1 MKRAARDASTVR
13 ARWLP
18 TAGAAGLLGALVLLA
33 RLVWSPPSGVLL
45 DGAIQGSLAALVAV
59 GLALVWR
66 ASRIVN
72 FAQADLG
79 AVPANLALLFIVSLG
94 WGFYVS
100 VVVGLLAAALLGA
113 IVEFVFI
120 RRFFRAPRVI
130 VTVATIGVTQILVGL
145 GLLLPTWFDEIT
157 AASYEPPIDATFTF
171 GGTVFDGN
179 DVLVLLVVPLV
190 LVALAAFLRFSSLG
204 VALRAAAE
212 HADRASLLGIPVKRL
227 QMVVWSLSSV
237 LAFVALFLEIGVRG
251 ATLGRAL
258 DPTLLLTALAAAVIG
273 GMHRLPIIGAAAIG
287 LGVVSQSVVYD
298 WGNSASRDAVLAG
311 LIVAGLVVARVRT
324 TGRADEASTWQATRE
339 IQPVPTE
346 LRDLPEVRAAR
357 RVLIALGLAVVA
369 IVPVLMSESR
379 VRLATTIAIYALV
392 ALSLVVLTGWA
403 GHVSLGQM
411 AVVGIAGA
419 VAGSLVTRQ
428 GWDLALV
435 LVAGGV
441 AGAAVL
447 VAVGLPAL
455 RGGGLTLAVATLA
468 LALVTSS
475 WLLNPRFSPVRD
487 VLPEWTRPG
496 AGRVERPSV
505 LGIFDVRSETSYY
518 VLSLAVLG
526 LGVLAARGLRRSRT
540 GRTLIAGR
548 DNARAVAS
556 FGVAPRRAVITA
568 FAVSGTFAGV
578 AGALLQV
585 QQQSLDLSLYEPEAG
600 LQVFSTAV
608 VGGLGSIGGVVLG
621 AAYVR
626 GVDWFLPAEWT
637 FLATGAGLLL
647 VLMLLP
653 GGLGAAVGDARNAAL
668 RALARRRALRVPS
681 LVADTRVEALVATPE
696 MVAAV
701 EEATDAPIAA
711 ELHP

>member
-1 MKRAARDASTVR
+1 MRAARDASTVR

-18 TAGAAGLLGALVLLA
+18 VAGAAGILGALVVLA

-45 DGAIQGSLAALVAV
+45 DGAIQGSLAALIAV

-79 AVPANLALLFIVSLG
+79 AVPANLALLLIVSLG

-100 VVVGLLAAALLGA
+100 VVVGLLSAALLGA
-113 IVEFVFI
+113 VVEFVFI
-120 RRFFRAPRVI
+120 RRFFRSPRVI
-130 VTVATIGVTQILVGL
+130 VTVATIGVTQILVGF
-145 GLLLPTWFDEIT
+145 GLLLPTFFDEIT
-157 AASYEPPIDATFTF
+157 AARYESPIHATFTF
-171 GGTVFDGN
+171 GGTVFGGN
-179 DVLVLLVVPLV
+179 DILV
-190 LVALAAFLRFSSLG
+190 LVIVPLTLVGLAAFLRFSSLG

-237 LAFVALFLEIGVRG
+237 LAFIALFLEIGVRG

-258 DPTLLLTALAAAVIG
+258 EPGLLLTALAAAVVG
-273 GMHRLPIIGAAAIG
+273 GMQRLPVIGAAAVG

-298 WGNSASRDAVLAG
+298 WGNTAGRDAVLAG
-311 LIVAGLVVARVRT
+311 LIVTGLVVARVRT
-324 TGRADEASTWQATRE
+324 GGRADEASTWQATRE
-339 IQPVPTE
+339 VQPVPTE
-346 LRDLPEVRAAR
+346 LRDLPEVRTTR
-357 RVLIALGLAVVA
+357 RVLIAIAIAAVA
-369 IVPVLMSESR
+369 LVPVVLPESR

-419 VAGSLVTRQ
+419 AAGSLVTRQ

-435 LVAGGV
+435 LVVGAGI
-441 AGAAVL
+441 GAAVL
-447 VAVGLPAL
+447 VLVGLPAL

-475 WLLNPRFSPVRD
+475 WLLNPRFSPVAD
-487 VLPEWTRPG
+487 WLPEWTRPG
-496 AGRVERPSV
+496 AGRVARPSV
-505 LGIFDVRSETSYY
+505 LGIFDVGSETRYY
-518 VLSLAVLG
+518 VLSIVVLG
-526 LGVLAARGLRRSRT
+526 LGVLAARGLRSSRT
-540 GRTLIAGR
+540 GRTLIASR
-548 DNARAVAS
+548 DNPRAVAS
-556 FGVAPRRAVITA
+556 FGVAPRRAVVTA
-568 FAVSGTFAGV
+568 FAASGAFAGV

-585 QQQSLDLSLYEPEAG
+585 QQQSLDLSLYAPEAG

-608 VGGLGSIGGVVLG
+608 VGGLGSVGGVVLG
-621 AAYVR
+621 ATYVR
-626 GVDWFLPAEWT
+626 GVDWFLPSEWT

-653 GGLGAAVGDARNAAL
+653 GGLGAAVGDVRDAAL
-668 RALARRRALRVPS
+668 RRLARRRDVRVPS
-681 LVADTRVEALVATPE
+681 LVADTRVEPLAATPE

-701 EEATDAPIAA
+701 EAATDAPIAA